1 MDRCFAQAAIAT
13 GEYLP
18 ASGQTPHLGGSS
30 LPAGL
35 TTHQGAMGDD
45 GEGQL
50 PRRDKLTTYLDALRI
65 LASTDVT
72 NRAEL
77 ITQAGRYRTKLAD
90 QVMPLLR
97 RR

>member
-1 MDRCFAQAAIAT
+1 
-13 GEYLP
+13 
-18 ASGQTPHLGGSS
+18 
-30 LPAGL
+30 
-35 TTHQGAMGDD
+35 MGDD

-50 PRRDKLTTYLDALRI
+50 PRRDKLTTYLDALRNP

>member
-1 MDRCFAQAAIAT
+1 
-13 GEYLP
+13 
-18 ASGQTPHLGGSS
+18 
-30 LPAGL
+30 
-35 TTHQGAMGDD
+35 MGDD